1 MNSALEHLQSA
12 MMRLAATG
20 SVKER
25 LAEAYVHHLSQL
37 EPHELPEAYRADFV
51 GLSQALQRERPLPN
65 ESPVRA
71 SVRKLSIEEA
81 NGYASL
87 IVTIFGAAA
96 RAVQALPAPLAVPRA
111 VPAIRAPVPRRYA
124 AEG

>member
-1 MNSALEHLQSA
+1 ML
-12 MMRLAATG
+12 RLAATG

-37 EPHELPEAYRADFV
+37 EPQALPEAYRADFV
-51 GLSQALQRERPLPN
+51 GLCRHCSVSARCPTRC
-65 ESPVRA
+65 PVRA
-71 SVRKLSIEEA
+71 SVRKISIEEA

-96 RAVQALPAPLAVPRA
+96 RTAQALPAPIALPRSA
-111 VPAIRAPVPRRYA
+111 PAILAPVPRRYA